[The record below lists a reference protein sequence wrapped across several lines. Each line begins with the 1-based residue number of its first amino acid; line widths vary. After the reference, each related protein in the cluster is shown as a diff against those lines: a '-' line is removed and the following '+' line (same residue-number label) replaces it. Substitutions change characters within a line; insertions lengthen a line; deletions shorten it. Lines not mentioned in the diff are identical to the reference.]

1 MWTHEEYIEFMKD
14 SSFMFKRNYDS
25 KFAYALFSGI
35 FCYFH
40 YHYTVKAFE
49 TTASTIILPLL
60 QFPSI
65 VTFILSSIHKSYLGK
80 PWLESY
86 IHIIAYFILFLGGL
100 LPATNGKIGIVLD
113 KAFWKKPFVKYA
125 LLAEINHGFY
135 NMCIST
141 VEHEV
146 DGIYQYMEYFAIT
159 RIFFIFTFVFLLV
172 ISKKN
177 QDDIWKMRYA
187 APRQIYATLVAE
199 LCTIMAYFYSA
210 MAYQCYY

>member
-1 MWTHEEYIEFMKD
+1 MIYFSWIMWTHEEYIEFMKD
-14 SSFMFKRNYDS
+14 SSFMFKRNYVSTGKFSFEDLFLLSASSIFFFAFFQDS

-60 QFPSI
+60 QVINLEFQEQQYFICYTTHSSNFFKYSNLYFYQFPSI

-113 KAFWKKPFVKYA
+113 KAFWKKP
-125 LLAEINHGFY
+125 
-135 NMCIST
+135 
-141 VEHEV
+141 
-146 DGIYQYMEYFAIT
+146 
-159 RIFFIFTFVFLLV
+159 
-172 ISKKN
+172 
-177 QDDIWKMRYA
+177 
-187 APRQIYATLVAE
+187 
-199 LCTIMAYFYSA
+199 
-210 MAYQCYY
+210 